1 MTNPVPVTLFAK
13 TTGCQQCVATK
24 KHLDRQGTPY
34 ELRYVD
40 EDPAAADAVRLLGYQ
55 AVPVVVAGDMHW
67 SGFRPDKLDALGRLH
82 TVAADI
88 AELDAAAEAYLAE
101 ESESSAA

>member
-1 MTNPVPVTLFAK
+1 MNPVRITLFAK
-13 TTGCQQCVATK
+13 TSGCQQCVATK

-34 ELRYVD
+34 ALRYVD
-40 EDPAAADAVRLLGYQ
+40 EDPAALEEVQLLGYQ

-67 SGFRPDKLDALGRLH
+67 SGFRPDKLNALGRLH

-88 AELDAAAEAYLAE
+88 AELDAVAEVYLTEVAV
-101 ESESSAA
+101 S

>member
-13 TTGCQQCVATK
+13 TSGCQQCVATK

-34 ELRYVD
+34 AVRYVD
-40 EDPAAADAVRLLGYQ
+40 EDPAAADWVKLLGYQ
-55 AVPVVVAGDMHW
+55 SVPVVMVGDMHW
-67 SGFRPDKLDALGRLH
+67 SGYRPDKLNELQRLH

-88 AELDAAAEAYLAE
+88 TDLDVPAAAAIAR
-101 ESESSAA
+101 ESVA